1 MSPTQKSILMNLAIT
16 QLKMAQA
23 TALQAVGV
31 DTDAGQFLI
40 EQFEE
45 LEQDLIADL
54 VEFDDEIAQLQRIN
68 SIV

>member
-23 TALQAVGV
+23 TALQAVGA

-45 LEQDLIADL
+45 LEADLIADL